1 MTAKNEPAGS
11 SVRALASATGTW
23 RLDSSA
29 SMIDLHTKAM
39 WGLAK
44 VKAVFK
50 ATEGGGTVDDDGSV
64 SGRLV
69 IDASS
74 VQTKNSKRDNHL
86 RGSDFFEVETYPT
99 FTYTATG
106 ARPATGNRYIVTGT
120 LTVHGESRLLEVPVT
135 VTEAAP
141 NRVLIAGEVEID
153 RSKWGLTWAKMGA
166 RLVNQVTV
174 AAVFTRA

>member
-1 MTAKNEPAGS
+1 
-11 SVRALASATGTW
+11 
-23 RLDSSA
+23 
-29 SMIDLHTKAM
+29 M

-44 VKAVFK
+44 VQAVFK

-74 VQTKNSKRDNHL
+74 VDTKNIKRDNHL

-106 ARPATGNRYIVTGT
+106 TRPATGNQVLVAGT
-120 LTVHGESRLLEVPVT
+120 LTVHGESRPLDVPVT
-135 VTEAAP
+135 VTEAGP
-141 NRVLIAGEVEID
+141 NRVLVTGEVEID

-166 RLVNQVTV
+166 RVINRVTV
-174 AAVFTRA
+174 AAVFTRT